1 MSAQICYLN
10 FLKNILKSNFS
21 GALNIYKLNL
31 FATYKCNFKC
41 KTCFIWNKKDSN
53 ELSIEEYAKILPKL
67 NVNWIDISGGEI
79 FLRPDLTDLIS
90 LIIKSQKR
98 LVLLHFPTNGFLT
111 DKIAKL
117 VNFVLQNSSVKL
129 IVTISLDGYEEL
141 HNFIKGANSW
151 RRALDTYR
159 ELKRINNRRF
169 KVFLGH
175 TLSNFN
181 FDKVD
186 KTFAELKKEFPHL
199 DYSDIHINISHTS
212 EHYYSNLST
221 GIDKKGIA
229 SSVDNYIG
237 KRKYKLYSPVD
248 YLEHK
253 YHSFIKDYLKDNRTP
268 LFCRSLINSVFISP
282 EGDIFP
288 CSIYNK
294 NLGNLRDNDY
304 DLNRMLVSKQ
314 ADILREEIKKHRCP
328 QCWTPCEA
336 YQMILGSLL
345 VKK

>member
-1 MSAQICYLN
+1 MSAQIRYLN

-21 GALNIYKLNL
+21 RSVNIYKLNL
-31 FATYKCNFKC
+31 FVTYKCNFKC
-41 KTCFIWNKKDSN
+41 KTCFIWNKEDLN
-53 ELSIEEYAKILPKL
+53 ELSIAEYAKIFPKL

-98 LVLLHFPTNGFLT
+98 LALLHFPTNGFLT
-111 DKIAKL
+111 DKITKL
-117 VNFVLQNSSVKL
+117 VNFVLQNSKIKL

-141 HNFIKGANSW
+141 HNFIKGTDSW
-151 RRALDTYR
+151 RRAIGTYR
-159 ELKRINNRRF
+159 ELKKIRISRF
-169 KVFLGH
+169 KVFLGY

-181 FDKVD
+181 FDKID
-186 KTFAELKKEFPHL
+186 KTFAELKKELPHL

-212 EHYYSNLST
+212 EHYYSNLSAN
-221 GIDKKGIA
+221 IDKKDIEA
-229 SSVDNYIG
+229 SVVNYMG

-248 YLEHK
+248 YLEYK
-253 YHSFIKDYLKDNRTP
+253 YHALIKDYLRDNRTP
-268 LFCRSLINSVFISP
+268 LSCKSLTNSVFINP

-288 CSIYNK
+288 CCIYNK

-304 DLNRMLVSKQ
+304 DLNKMLVSKQ
-314 ADILREEIKKHRCP
+314 ADTLREEISKHRCP